1 MPSPLLSK
9 HRDLIK
15 RWAIKQLKVLGVLV
29 VLLLVAE
36 LGLRLVG
43 YSMPSLYTTD
53 RDLGFSLRAGAEGWW
68 RREGEAYI
76 KINSDGLRDREHN
89 REKPPGTLRI
99 AVLGDS
105 WAEALQVPVEKTF
118 WDVMGRKL
126 SECESLPQGKQI
138 EVINFGVSGYGT
150 AQELI
155 TLRRKVWA
163 YSPDIVLLAFNGG
176 NDVKDNSRALKKE
189 EMTPYFIYRD
199 GALSLDSSFLNARG
213 FYSPDSFLY
222 QLSKRA
228 RDYSRLAQF
237 VLDLPNVIRANEAA
251 RARQGVATAKGGAAE
266 QSEAGLDMAAYSPPA
281 DPVWQEAWAVT
292 EELISLMHDEVL
304 KSGAKFLVVTLNHT
318 MEVYPDARVREET
331 VKRLGISDFSY
342 PDRRIRALGERK
354 GFEVLS
360 LGPPLQTFAEQRKV
374 FLHGFGRTPGVGHWN
389 ETGHAVGGEMMAH
402 KICEM
407 IR

>member
-1 MPSPLLSK
+1 MSSPLLSK
-9 HRDLIK
+9 HRDRIK
-15 RWAIKQLKVLGVLV
+15 RWAIKQLKVLGVLL

-43 YSMPSLYTTD
+43 YSVPSLYTAD
-53 RDLGFSLRAGAEGWW
+53 RDVGFSLRAGAEGWW

-76 KINSDGLRDREHN
+76 KINSDGLRDREHD
-89 REKPPGTLRI
+89 REKPPRTLRI

-118 WDVMGRKL
+118 WNVMGRKL
-126 SECESLPQGKQI
+126 SECESLPGGQQV

-176 NDVKDNSRALKKE
+176 NDVMDNSRALKKE
-189 EMTPYFIYRD
+189 ELIPYFIYRD
-199 GALSLDSSFLNARG
+199 GALSLDSSFLQARG
-213 FYSPDSFLY
+213 FHSPDSFLY
-222 QLSKRA
+222 QLSKQA

-251 RARQGVATAKGGAAE
+251 RARQEGGGE
-266 QSEAGLDMAAYSPPA
+266 QRSEAGLDMASYSPPN
-281 DPVWQEAWAVT
+281 DPAWQDAWMVT
-292 EELISLMHDEVL
+292 EALVSLMHDEVL

-318 MEVYPDARVREET
+318 MEVYPDPRVRAET
-331 VKRLGISDFSY
+331 IKRLGIADFSY

-360 LGPPLQTFAEQRKV
+360 LGPPLQTFAEQQKV

-389 ETGHAVGGEMMAH
+389 ETGHAVGGELMAR
-402 KICEM
+402 KLCEL

>member
-1 MPSPLLSK
+1 MSSLPVSK
-9 HRDLIK
+9 RLDRIK
-15 RWAIKQLKVLGVLV
+15 RWAIKQLKVLGVLL

-43 YSMPSLYTTD
+43 YSVPSLYTTD
-53 RDLGFSLRAGAEGWW
+53 RDLGISLRAGAEGWW
-68 RREGEAYI
+68 RKEGEAYI
-76 KINSDGLRDREHN
+76 KINSDGLRDREHD
-89 REKPPGTLRI
+89 RAKPPHTLRI

-105 WAEALQVPVEKTF
+105 WAEALQVPIEKTF
-118 WDVMGRKL
+118 WDAMGRKL
-126 SECESLPQGKQI
+126 SECESLPGGYQV

-176 NDVKDNSRALKKE
+176 NDVTDNSRALRKE
-189 EMTPYFIYRD
+189 ELIPYFVYRD
-199 GALSLDSSFLNARG
+199 GALTLDSSFLNAKG
-213 FYSPDSFLY
+213 FHSPDSFLY
-222 QLSKRA
+222 KLSKKA
-228 RDYSRLAQF
+228 RDHSRLAQF
-237 VLDLPNVIRANEAA
+237 IFDLPNVIRANEAA
-251 RARQGVATAKGGAAE
+251 RARQEGGGATE
-266 QSEAGLDMAAYSPPA
+266 QSEVGLDMASYGPPA
-281 DPVWQEAWAVT
+281 DPAWQDAWTVT
-292 EELISLMHDEVL
+292 EDLISQMHEEVS
-304 KSGAKFLVVTLNHT
+304 KRGAKFLVVTLNHT
-318 MEVYPDARVREET
+318 MEVYPDPRVREET
-331 VKRLGISDFSY
+331 VKRLGITDFSY

-374 FLHGFGRTPGVGHWN
+374 FLHGFGRSPGVGHWN
-389 ETGHAVGGEMMAH
+389 ETGHAAGGEMMAH